1 MRKGLS
7 PLIAAVVLI
16 AATMSIAGIL
26 SFWATGFVRKKLTE
40 SQNISEETG
49 CMGADFKLHLA
60 KYDEN
65 THKLSIIVDNTR
77 EVDLKLQNV
86 YIFYPNGM
94 KTKTLNPPIL
104 LKGNEMKQFTVDE
117 VDPGFESVTIKT
129 NCPEVSLS
137 FGLSQV
143 IK

>member
-49 CMGADFKLHLA
+49 CMGANFKLRLA
-60 KYDEN
+60 KYDNGEL
-65 THKLSIIVDNTR
+65 TIVVDNTR
-77 EVDLKLQNV
+77 DVDLKLQNV

-94 KTKTLNPPIL
+94 KTKTLDPPVL
-104 LKGNEMKQFTVDE
+104 LKGNEMKQFHVDE